1 MLFRSGSKEM
11 KRDNVGGKA
20 SDPSTQRRK
29 LEGCEFKAS
38 LGYMVRLSPD
48 TTNKDAPRAREV
60 E

>member
-1 MLFRSGSKEM
+1 M